1 MKRLLW
7 LMYLSFALALSP
19 APARA
24 LNDGATGAGYA
35 YYPHPA
41 GGAPPRPFLPL
52 MHAAGARWDR
62 FDFPWPLF
70 EPAPGNWQFGGQDAL
85 ARRLAR
91 SCR

>member
-24 LNDGATGAGYA
+24 LNDGAAGAGYA

-41 GGAPPRPFLPL
+41 GSAPPRPFLPL
-52 MHAAGARWDR
+52 VHAAGARPER
-62 FDFPWPLF
+62 
-70 EPAPGNWQFGGQDAL
+70 AL
-85 ARRLAR
+85 PTGHL
-91 SCR
+91 